1 MSGRRLLVLALVP
14 YAAWLV
20 LAYRYHFLD
29 GVNLAFHE
37 AGHLFLRPF
46 GQTLHVLGGTLA
58 QLAFPAL
65 CVGHLAREGRRFEAA
80 LCGVWL
86 GESALYAGRYIAD
99 AQAMALPLVGG
110 HIHDWNW
117 LLSEAGLLHHARVL
131 GGLVHGVGSLVVI
144 GSLVLAWRLAP
155 SEAEGEVRIPSFE
168 AMTGREAGRPEA
180 SGSGDAPPGDRPT
193 ARAGEPPF
201 FS

>member
-1 MSGRRLLVLALVP
+1 V
-14 YAAWLV
+14 
-20 LAYRYHFLD
+20 
-29 GVNLAFHE
+29 
-37 AGHLFLRPF
+37 
-46 GQTLHVLGGTLA
+46 
-58 QLAFPAL
+58 
-65 CVGHLAREGRRFEAA
+65 CVGHRAREGRRFEAA

-117 LLSEAGLLHHARVL
+117 LLSEAGLLHHARAL
-131 GGLVHGVGSLVVI
+131 GGLVHVLGSLVVI
-144 GSLVLAWRLAP
+144 GSLGLAWRLAP
-155 SEAEGEVRIPSFE
+155 SEAEGEVSIPSFE
-168 AMTGREAGRPEA
+168 AMTGPAAPRLGAAGGE
-180 SGSGDAPPGDRPT
+180 DAPPRDPPA